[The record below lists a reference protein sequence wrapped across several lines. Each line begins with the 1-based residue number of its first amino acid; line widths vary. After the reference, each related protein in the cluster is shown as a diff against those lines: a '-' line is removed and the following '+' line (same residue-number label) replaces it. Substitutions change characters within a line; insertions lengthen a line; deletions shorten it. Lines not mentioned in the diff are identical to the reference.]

1 MSNDADQPEIG
12 YKKDVTSAA
21 AADAVE
27 VEGERRQLDAHD
39 QRQQS
44 VLNLPCVRVFART
57 QGTGGRDAL
66 LASVYLMQTLTPEQL
81 NN

>member
-12 YKKDVTSAA
+12 YEKDVTSAV
-21 AADAVE
+21 DAVE
-27 VEGERRQLDAHD
+27 AEGERRQLDAHD